1 MKNILILSIG
11 FLPNIGGLETHLK
24 DLIDELIKKDWE
36 VTVLTYQPLNTPALG
51 KWIETSN
58 NLKIVRLPVVQGVFY
73 KLLGIPLL
81 EFLFLEPLLFIVTP
95 LALLRYP
102 DIKVVNA
109 QGIIAGFA
117 ATFWTKI
124 FKKRYVISAQSV
136 YNFPKFGLYRQIS
149 SWIFKSADKI
159 IAISA
164 QTKKDIETLG
174 VDSRNIIV
182 YTNWENSKFF
192 IHQNKIVAKGKLGF
206 SGKFVVSFFGRL
218 VEEKGIK
225 VLMDAIPLASK
236 KITFVIYGE
245 GPLKEVVLKTAK
257 KYKNVVYKETIPP
270 ELLPL
275 HYSAADLV
283 VMPSLHEEG
292 FGRVAAG
299 ALFCST
305 PVIASNRGAL
315 PEVVNERVGKVINPT
330 AIDIKNAIEYFYLN
344 PKALKKCSS
353 NARAYAT
360 KKFSS
365 KNAAVIIEALKT
377 ESKWSS
383 SSFGQ
388 SRFR

>member
-1 MKNILILSIG
+1 MKKSILISEGKSLLILSIG

-24 DLIDELIKKDWE
+24 DLIDELIKTDWK
-36 VTVLTYQPLNTPALG
+36 VTVLTYQPLNTPTLG

-136 YNFPKFGLYRQIS
+136 YHFPKQGLYRQLCK
-149 SWIFKSADKI
+149 WILESADKV
-159 IAISA
+159 IAISK
-164 QTKKDIETLG
+164 QTKEDIETLG
-174 VDSRNIIV
+174 IDSKKIQV
-182 YTNWENSKFF
+182 YTNWEDSSFFLPQEKKDAKSK
-192 IHQNKIVAKGKLGF
+192 VGF
-206 SGKFVVSFFGRL
+206 EGEFVVSFFGRL

-225 VLMDAIPLASK
+225 VLIEAIKSSNE
-236 KITFVIYGE
+236 KITFAIYGE
-245 GPLKEVVLKTAK
+245 GPLVDYIIKAAK
-257 KYKNVVYKETIPP
+257 IYKNIIYMQTIPP
-270 ELLPL
+270 EKLPL

-283 VMPSLHEEG
+283 IVPSLHEEG

-299 ALFCST
+299 SLFCGT
-305 PVIASNRGAL
+305 PVVASNRGAL
-315 PEVVNERVGKVINPT
+315 PEVVDDSVGKVVNPT
-330 AIDIKNAIEYFYLN
+330 PQDFAKAVNFFYLN
-344 PKALKKCSS
+344 RAALKECAS
-353 NARAYAT
+353 NARKYAMS
-360 KKFSS
+360 KFSS
-365 KNAAVIIEALKT
+365 KNAQNIISTFAD
-377 ESKWSS
+377 SN
-383 SSFGQ
+383 
-388 SRFR
+388 